1 MPIPKT
7 TGSRSFKIFIGGV
20 AQGTTEDDLKN
31 FFQTFGPVS
40 ARTPPPSS
48 VLLAIGWNGGKSLFC
63 LRSVALVT
71 DLKFC
76 F

>member
-40 ARTPPPSS
+40 ARTPPPPLCCWPLVEMVGNHCFAYE
-48 VLLAIGWNGGKSLFC
+48 VLPW
-63 LRSVALVT
+63 
-71 DLKFC
+71 
-76 F
+76 